1 MNSAAHLDPAS
12 TRQVAEALETVLA
25 DRTVV
30 LVSHGPGLAPVASRV
45 IRLDAGALVS
55 TARPASRAGSA
66 DTTGVPAA
74 AVIP

>member
-1 MNSAAHLDPAS
+1 
-12 TRQVAEALETVLA
+12 VLA
-25 DRTVV
+25 GRTVV
-30 LVSHGPGLAPVASRV
+30 LVSHGPGLAAVASRV